1 MIYSF
6 QIKELLAKVKKRSF
20 CKIKEI
26 YDAYDKSLA
35 SSYHRELKRDYHH
48 QEDLF
53 FLLCCSELLGVPNPA
68 SYYTLELYPYM
79 LRDFHQWHLKQGMK
93 NSPLSSIRCC

>member
-1 MIYSF
+1 MKMINGF
-6 QIKELLAKVKKRSF
+6 QIKKLLTKVKS
-20 CKIKEI
+20 I
-26 YDAYDKSLA
+26 YDAYDESLA
-35 SSYHRELKRDYHH
+35 SSYQRELKRDYQH

-53 FLLCCSELLGVPNPA
+53 FLLCCSELLGIPNPV

-93 NSPLSSIRCC
+93 KSPLFSIQCC